1 MRHDAMISRERY
13 CVRPAGVSLMILAAL
28 IAPPASAQQRPLETQ
43 DPETIGTGHVL
54 VEAGVSYARGLLY
67 PLSGLE
73 GNLWQLPVI
82 GLDVG
87 LSPIA
92 DLQIT
97 GGPYNRLS
105 ITDRRAAPL
114 ASLVTPTGATT
125 HDVDDLAIGAKVRI
139 VPETTGRPGFG
150 FRFSVR
156 LPNAK
161 HRSGLGQDTTDF
173 SASLL
178 AGKTLAA
185 LRVAGNIGFTI
196 MSEPLDSFKQNDVI
210 TYGLSFAQQIG
221 HEAAFV
227 GDVNGRW
234 SARNGIPPIGT
245 ESRGTVTAGGRYTR
259 GSTRFDAAAFVGL
272 TSIDPTIGVKIG
284 WTYIFT
290 AFSLP

>member
-1 MRHDAMISRERY
+1 
-13 CVRPAGVSLMILAAL
+13 MILAAL

-97 GGPYNRLS
+97 GGPYDRLS

-114 ASLVTPTGATT
+114 ASLVSATGPAT
-125 HDVDDLAIGAKVRI
+125 HDVDDLAIGAKVRV
-139 VPETTGRPGFG
+139 VPETMKRPGFG

-161 HRSGLGQDTTDF
+161 HKSGLGQDTTDF

-178 AGKTLAA
+178 AGKTIAA

-196 MSEPLDSFKQNDVI
+196 MSEPLNSIKQNDVI
-210 TYGLSFAQQIG
+210 TYGLSVAQQIG
-221 HEAAFV
+221 HAAALV

-245 ESRGTVTAGGRYTR
+245 ESRGIVTAGGRYTR
-259 GSTRFDAAAFVGL
+259 GSIRLDAGAFVGL
-272 TSIDPTIGVKIG
+272 TSVDPTIGLTTG
-284 WTYIFT
+284 FTYVFKAFT
-290 AFSLP
+290 LP

>member
-1 MRHDAMISRERY
+1 MISPWKGIS
-13 CVRPAGVSLMILAAL
+13 CLTLVFSVTILR
-28 IAPPASAQQRPLETQ
+28 APPASAQQRPLRTE

-54 VEAGVSYARGLLY
+54 VGAVVSYARDLFY
-67 PLSGLE
+67 PLSGLK

-82 GLDVG
+82 ELDVG

-114 ASLVTPTGATT
+114 ASLITATGATT
-125 HDVDDLAIGAKVRI
+125 HDVDDLAIGAKVRAI
-139 VPETTGRPGFG
+139 PETMKRPGFG

-161 HRSGLGQDTTDF
+161 HNSGLGQDTTDF

-178 AGKTLAA
+178 AGKTIAA

-196 MSEPLDSFKQNDVI
+196 MSEPLNSLKQNDVI
-210 TYGLSFAQQIG
+210 TYGLSFAQPVG
-221 HEAAFV
+221 RDAAFV
-227 GDVNGRW
+227 GDVKGRW
-234 SARNGIPPIGT
+234 SARNGIPPVGT

-259 GSTRFDAAAFVGL
+259 GSIRLDAGAFFGL
-272 TSIDPTIGVKIG
+272 TSVDPTIGLTTG
-284 WTYIFT
+284 FTYLFNAFT
-290 AFSLP
+290 LP